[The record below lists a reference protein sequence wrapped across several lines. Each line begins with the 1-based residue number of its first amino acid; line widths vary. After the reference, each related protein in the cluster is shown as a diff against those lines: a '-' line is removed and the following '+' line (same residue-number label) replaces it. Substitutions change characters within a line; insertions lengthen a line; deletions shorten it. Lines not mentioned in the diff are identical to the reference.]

1 MERATILEV
10 FPRHRKNSLLT
21 QGIAVLGDGRT
32 VEFAGLFAPPEEK
45 YLKKGA
51 RIRGHVSQSVL
62 RNAEITR

>member
-10 FPRHRKNSLLT
+10 FPRHRKSSLLT
-21 QGIAVLGDGRT
+21 NGVAVLSDGRM

-45 YLKKGA
+45 YLKKGM
-51 RIRGHVSQSVL
+51 RIRGHVRHNVL